1 MKEKN
6 VMGNV
11 AKEFKEFIMRG
22 NVIDMAVGVIVGA
35 AFNNIV
41 SSLVNDIVMPV
52 ISVFTGKI
60 NFKDLFLSLDGKTYA
75 TLSEAQ
81 GVSAPVIAYG
91 NFIQLVLQF
100 LITAFAVFIL
110 VKGINKLRR
119 PAPEPEVTTKECPF
133 CCSEISIKATKCPHC
148 ASELSEAET
157 DR

>member
-1 MKEKN
+1 
-6 VMGNV
+6 MGNV

-52 ISVFTGKI
+52 ISIFTGKI
-60 NFKDLFLSLDGKTYA
+60 NFKDLFLALDGKTYA
-75 TLSEAQ
+75 TLAEAQ

-119 PAPEPEVTTKECPF
+119 PAPEPEPEVTTKECPY
-133 CCSEISIKATKCPHC
+133 CCSEIPLKATKCPHC
-148 ASELSEAET
+148 ASELPDTVT
-157 DR
+157 DC